1 MYFKM
6 GCLCTIVSRY
16 SERKELWTAQIYK
29 YFETA
34 LLDML
39 HAEKCIAKKSSIIT
53 SIFARGKRYRW
64 FVLDEDW
71 VGL

>member
-16 SERKELWTAQIYK
+16 SDRKELWTAQIYK

-39 HAEKCIAKKSSIIT
+39 HAEKCIAKKK
-53 SIFARGKRYRW
+53 FNYHFHFCKRETGT
-64 FVLDEDW
+64 D
-71 VGL
+71 GLF